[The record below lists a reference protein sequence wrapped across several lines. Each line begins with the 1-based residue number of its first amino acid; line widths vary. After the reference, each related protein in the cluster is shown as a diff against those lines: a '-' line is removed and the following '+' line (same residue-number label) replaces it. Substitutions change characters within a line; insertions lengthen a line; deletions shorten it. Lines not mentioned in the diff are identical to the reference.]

1 MSPHGPWLPIT
12 SERTIRAC
20 QVLRRLL
27 PSPSLGTLTSPT
39 RHPRTLTP
47 PPSPSDPQNFAT
59 EPTDVF
65 VCSYPKSGTTWMQ
78 AVLAQIVTNLERA
91 STFAHVSEVSPF
103 FEIDPHWDPDD
114 ERRLSPTVR
123 ANHARFA
130 RRCFNTHLPWSLMPR
145 GGGAAYVYVV
155 RDGRDAARSFHAHL
169 SSQASEDGGYD
180 EGWNAFFDEWIDG
193 RIAFGSWFEHLRG
206 WADAPA
212 SGERV
217 LVVRYEDA
225 LADLARTVRRV
236 ATFVGVDEPS
246 DEFVRAVA
254 AKCTFDAMRADIDR
268 YQPRSVR
275 WIDPSFSFVRK
286 GIVGDHAATF
296 DDAQARRFD
305 AKARASFGPRGI
317 QDAPLLAREMRDG
330 ARDGECRV

>member
-1 MSPHGPWLPIT
+1 M
-12 SERTIRAC
+12 
-20 QVLRRLL
+20 
-27 PSPSLGTLTSPT
+27 
-39 RHPRTLTP
+39 
-47 PPSPSDPQNFAT
+47 
-59 EPTDVF
+59 F

-78 AVLAQIVTNLERA
+78 AILAQIVTDLERA

-123 ANHARFA
+123 ANHARFG

-169 SSQASEDGGYD
+169 SSQSVEDGGYSN
-180 EGWNAFFDEWIDG
+180 GWNAFFDEWIDG
-193 RIAFGSWFEHLRG
+193 QIAFGSWFEHLRG

-225 LADLARTVRRV
+225 LGDLPGTIRRF
-236 ATFVGVDEPS
+236 AKFVGVQQPS
-246 DEFVRAVA
+246 DAFVDAVA

-296 DDAQARRFD
+296 DDEQARRFD
-305 AKARASFGPRGI
+305 ARARETFGPGGI
-317 QDAPLLAREMRDG
+317 ADAPLLAN
-330 ARDGECRV
+330 ARRGDE

>member
-1 MSPHGPWLPIT
+1 M
-12 SERTIRAC
+12 
-20 QVLRRLL
+20 
-27 PSPSLGTLTSPT
+27 
-39 RHPRTLTP
+39 TP

-59 EPTDVF
+59 ESTDVF

-123 ANHARFA
+123 ANHARFG

-180 EGWNAFFDEWIDG
+180 KGWNAFFDEWIDG

-254 AKCTFDAMRADIDR
+254 AKCTFDAMREDIDR
-268 YQPRSVR
+268 YQPKSVR

-305 AKARASFGPRGI
+305 ARARASFGPRGI

-330 ARDGECRV
+330 ARDGSVGFRV